1 MSLAQ
6 SPTLM
11 RQQAC
16 VVVSLASTLVLH
28 GQTKLRP
35 LQVLL
40 LDYDIFSCCS
50 SSVST
55 C

>member
-11 RQQAC
+11 HQQAC
-16 VVVSLASTLVLH
+16 GAQVLH
-28 GQTKLRP
+28 GQTELRP

-40 LDYDIFSCCS
+40 LDYDIF
-50 SSVST
+50 
-55 C
+55 